1 MRVLVTGAAGF
12 IGSHV
17 ARRLLDRGDEV
28 IGLDDLNP
36 FGDPALK
43 AARLERLA
51 TDRFELV
58 RGDMVDPAVVEDA
71 FSRHPDR
78 VVHLAAQPGARRS
91 LIEPRASIDANIVGT
106 LNVLEACRHRPIE
119 HVVYAS
125 SSSVYGVD
133 APSPSRVD
141 DRVDRPVS
149 VYAATKRATEL
160 LAHTYSHLYG
170 LPTTGLRFFTVY
182 GPWGRPDMAYFSFT
196 KAIIEGTPIQVFN
209 EGHMERD
216 LTYVDDVVEGV
227 VRVLDS
233 TGEQPY
239 RLYNLGNGEPVELLR
254 LVKLIEG
261 EVGRDARMELLP
273 MQPGDV
279 VRTSADV
286 SELERDVGFAP
297 STPIEVGIARFVAWY
312 REHYAV

>member
-1 MRVLVTGAAGF
+1 
-12 IGSHV
+12 
-17 ARRLLDRGDEV
+17 
-28 IGLDDLNP
+28 
-36 FGDPALK
+36 
-43 AARLERLA
+43 
-51 TDRFELV
+51 
-58 RGDMVDPAVVEDA
+58 MVDPAVVEDA
-71 FSRHPDR
+71 FSRQPDR

-149 VYAATKRATEL
+149 IYAATKRATEL

-196 KAIIEGTPIQVFN
+196 KAIIEGNPIQVFN
-209 EGHMERD
+209 EGYMERD

-227 VRVLDS
+227 ARVLDS